1 MNRIK
6 EKERLSFCSLGL
18 VDFNNQM
25 NLRLR
30 EGADFVHHP

>member
-1 MNRIK
+1 MDRK
-6 EKERLSFCSLGL
+6 KDKGRLSDCRLGL